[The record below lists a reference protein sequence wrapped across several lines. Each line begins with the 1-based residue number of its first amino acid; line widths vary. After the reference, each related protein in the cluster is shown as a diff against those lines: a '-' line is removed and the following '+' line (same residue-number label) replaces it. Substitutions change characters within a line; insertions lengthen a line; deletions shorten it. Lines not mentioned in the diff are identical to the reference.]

1 MKSGY
6 RPINHKA
13 SRPRIVTLRLIL
25 AKSVVSSG
33 RDLAWGEWLTDPE
46 EHIVCTRQTDYIPLY
61 FSDERDFSVALSAFY
76 RRACAQAVHA

>member
-1 MKSGY
+1 M
-6 RPINHKA
+6 
-13 SRPRIVTLRLIL
+13 
-25 AKSVVSSG
+25 
-33 RDLAWGEWLTDPE
+33 GEWLTDPE